1 MVRLV
6 PMTAAECGPYIEAT
20 TREYAEDNV
29 RAGRWT
35 ASEALVE
42 SRKQIQGL
50 LPRGP
55 ETPNHYLFTIVAE
68 PSEERVGVLWL
79 AVEPRGGF
87 VYDLR
92 IEERFRRRGY
102 AEAGM
107 RLAEAVSREKG
118 ADRISLHV
126 FGENVGARKLY
137 AKLGYLETNVAMS
150 KTFVAGK

>member
-6 PMTAAECGPYIEAT
+6 PMVASEFDDYIDRT

-35 ASEALVE
+35 AAEALQE
-42 SRKQIQGL
+42 AGKQIREL
-50 LPRGP
+50 LPRGID
-55 ETPNHYLFTIVAE
+55 TPNHFLFTIVAE
-68 PSEERVGVLWL
+68 PDAERVGILWL

-92 IEERFRRRGY
+92 IDESHRRKGY

-107 RLAEAVSREKG
+107 RLAEDLVKNRG
-118 ADRISLHV
+118 AKRISLHV
-126 FGENVGARKLY
+126 FGDNGGARKLY
-137 AKLGYLETNVAMS
+137 AKLGYRETNVAMS
-150 KTFVAGK
+150 KELSGGT